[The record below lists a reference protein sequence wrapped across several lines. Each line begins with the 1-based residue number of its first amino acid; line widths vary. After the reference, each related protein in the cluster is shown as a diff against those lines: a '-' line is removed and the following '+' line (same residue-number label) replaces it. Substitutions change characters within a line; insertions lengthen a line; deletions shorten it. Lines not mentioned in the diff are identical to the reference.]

1 MNKIHTSSIPKQRK
15 GNWTN
20 LGGDSTFSA
29 ELHSLCS
36 AAQSLASKYA
46 VWEKCLPKD
55 CLQSYMLLIIRFGL
69 DLQRWDFVE
78 FDDFL
83 RKQRIKRGYCLCIVN
98 FKGFGT
104 FCLKR
109 TSPHPRYPNDPNE
122 EYALPASAVYTDC
135 LIFSEKHPIQSTKFL
150 LPFYNLFHFLF
161 LKRTKEVLVRIKGE
175 LGPYPC
181 IEDSNGSPDH
191 GQDQE
196 SQSHDPENQSQGF
209 KDIAIVGIGGSGKTA
224 LARQLFYDEHI
235 QGAFFPTLWISLSGK
250 IDAGI
255 DFKQVVE
262 DMLVELTTEH
272 GHEKLRSCS
281 TEELLSSLGRQLLG
295 KKYLIVLD
303 GIWDET
309 RDWYFRLGQ
318 ALNWPDKDCNIQFG
332 RDQRR
337 NGNAVIITTRLEEV
351 AKGMVGD
358 KYLHSIEGIGED
370 EIWSMF
376 NDAADKSKLNPQQND
391 KLKKLQ
397 NEIVKLCDGFPLG
410 VKTLAEII
418 PKKLTEIIPGT
429 LATDP
434 SSVNAEPERG
444 HIDSDHYSAIQNHR
458 GDTLTEI
465 IPMEVQIDGGGLHCP
480 KTLRHPLASKVAGRL
495 GSKQSWAKKR
505 REPNNIM
512 AFIHWLASLAQKE
525 GSPISFR

>member
-1 MNKIHTSSIPKQRK
+1 MSEDFLEFLRNKFIDGLAEVEDQARLLPMHRQFQGIRGVLLRKDITSSTPIQMIQMR
-15 GNWTN
+15 NT
-20 LGGDSTFSA
+20 L
-29 ELHSLCS
+29 
-36 AAQSLASKYA
+36 YR
-46 VWEKCLPKD
+46 
-55 CLQSYMLLIIRFGL
+55 LL
-69 DLQRWDFVE
+69 D
-78 FDDFL
+78 
-83 RKQRIKRGYCLCIVN
+83 
-98 FKGFGT
+98 
-104 FCLKR
+104 
-109 TSPHPRYPNDPNE
+109 
-122 EYALPASAVYTDC
+122 VYTDC
-135 LIFSEKHPIQSTKFL
+135 LIFSDKHPIQRTKFL

-161 LKRTKEVLVRIKGE
+161 LKRTKEVLVRIEEE
-175 LGPYPC
+175 LDLYPC

-191 GQDQE
+191 SEDQE
-196 SQSHDPENQSQGF
+196 SQSHDPENQSQGPEIWYPHVSEIRGFDRQFSKIRNWLLQSDEGF
-209 KDIAIVGIGGSGKTA
+209 KDIAIVGIGGSGKTT
-224 LARQLFYDEHI
+224 LARQLFYDENI

-262 DMLVELTTEH
+262 DMLVELTTKH

-318 ALNWPDKDCNIQFG
+318 ALNWHDKDYNIQFG
-332 RDQRR
+332 RDQKR

-397 NEIVKLCDGFPLG
+397 NEIVEQCDGFPLG

-418 PKKLTEIIPGT
+418 PGA
-429 LATDP
+429 LAKDH

-444 HIDSDHYSAIQNHR
+444 HIDSDH
-458 GDTLTEI
+458 
-465 IPMEVQIDGGGLHCP
+465 
-480 KTLRHPLASKVAGRL
+480 
-495 GSKQSWAKKR
+495 
-505 REPNNIM
+505 
-512 AFIHWLASLAQKE
+512 
-525 GSPISFR
+525 

>member
-1 MNKIHTSSIPKQRK
+1 MSQDVLEFLRNKFIDGLAEAEDQGRLLPMHGEFQWIRDVLLGKDITSSTPIQM
-15 GNWTN
+15 T
-20 LGGDSTFSA
+20 
-29 ELHSLCS
+29 
-36 AAQSLASKYA
+36 AQKMIQMRNTLYR
-46 VWEKCLPKD
+46 
-55 CLQSYMLLIIRFGL
+55 LL
-69 DLQRWDFVE
+69 
-78 FDDFL
+78 
-83 RKQRIKRGYCLCIVN
+83 
-98 FKGFGT
+98 
-104 FCLKR
+104 
-109 TSPHPRYPNDPNE
+109 
-122 EYALPASAVYTDC
+122 AVYTDC
-135 LIFSEKHPIQSTKFL
+135 LIFSEKHPMQSTKFL

-175 LGPYPC
+175 LGLYSC

-196 SQSHDPENQSQGF
+196 SQSHDPENQSQGPEIWYPYVSEIRGFDGQVSKIRGWLLQSDEGF

-224 LARQLFYDEHI
+224 LARQLFYDEGI

-332 RDQRR
+332 RDQKR
-337 NGNAVIITTRLEEV
+337 NGNAVIITTRLEDV

-358 KYLHSIEGIGED
+358 KYLHSMEGVGD
-370 EIWSMF
+370 NEIWSMF
-376 NDAADKSKLNPQQND
+376 NDAVDNHQQND

-410 VKTLAEII
+410 VKTLADII
-418 PKKLTEIIPGT
+418 PKKLAEIIPGT
-429 LATDP
+429 LATDH
-434 SSVNAEPERG
+434 SSANAEPERG
-444 HIDSDHYSAIQNHR
+444 HIDSDHYSATQNHR

-465 IPMEVQIDGGGLHCP
+465 IPMEVQIDGG
-480 KTLRHPLASKVAGRL
+480 V
-495 GSKQSWAKKR
+495 
-505 REPNNIM
+505 
-512 AFIHWLASLAQKE
+512 
-525 GSPISFR
+525 